1 MNNVVKWATVI
12 LGSRRFLASVV
23 ALGIVLRVVRFA
35 ANRSLWGDEGALA
48 LNVLIKPLSQLLQP
62 LDFLQGAP
70 SGYLIMQKGVT
81 TLLGVDEYSLRLVA
95 LVSGIASLVLFAL
108 VARRLLED
116 PAAGLAVFLFAV
128 SERLVY
134 YSSEVKQYSTDTA
147 VATVLLLGA
156 VAVGRR
162 RMTAPVVA
170 VVILVG
176 SALVWFSHPALI
188 VVPSL
193 LLALLLA
200 RRLDRDFEG
209 FRRILVSAL
218 VIGMSG
224 ALAYAVSRR
233 NTQVV
238 GEAALGPGGGEDGI
252 TSPFANF
259 WDAFADPV
267 GVAYS
272 ATAIAAAVTA
282 LGVFVLIRR
291 SVNDALLVVTPIAA
305 TLTAAMLGL
314 YPFSGRFVLF
324 LVPFV
329 VLLLGAG
336 LWGLV
341 GLSVGPGRVFAVVT
355 IALVLGYP
363 AVTAARN
370 LMSPPGHEEV
380 RTVLRHVE
388 SKWQPGDALY
398 VWFQSQYPFR
408 FYAQCGD
415 CNVLGPDGPAS
426 TIWPPD
432 PRQPQGYY
440 ALETHPPRLYVSGR
454 PHTLDEY
461 IREFGPL
468 RGKPRV
474 WLLFSSSWND
484 EFVRYALDCLGDR
497 LDEVRAE
504 RAVAY
509 LYDLSKS
516 AGLPPGTCA

>member
-23 ALGIVLRVVRFA
+23 AVGIVLRVVRFA

-48 LNVLIKPLSQLLQP
+48 LNVLIKPLSQLLHP

-108 VARRLLED
+108 VARRLLEA

-162 RMTAPVVA
+162 RVTAPVVA

-188 VVPSL
+188 VRAVSPSR
-193 LLALLLA
+193 LAA
-200 RRLDRDFEG
+200 GAAPRRGLPKAFAG
-209 FRRILVSAL
+209 SSSPPL

-282 LGVFVLIRR
+282 LGVFVLIRTECQRCFARCHSDCRHSHCCHAR
-291 SVNDALLVVTPIAA
+291 S
-305 TLTAAMLGL
+305 
-314 YPFSGRFVLF
+314 
-324 LVPFV
+324 
-329 VLLLGAG
+329 
-336 LWGLV
+336 
-341 GLSVGPGRVFAVVT
+341 
-355 IALVLGYP
+355 
-363 AVTAARN
+363 
-370 LMSPPGHEEV
+370 
-380 RTVLRHVE
+380 
-388 SKWQPGDALY
+388 
-398 VWFQSQYPFR
+398 
-408 FYAQCGD
+408 
-415 CNVLGPDGPAS
+415 
-426 TIWPPD
+426 
-432 PRQPQGYY
+432 
-440 ALETHPPRLYVSGR
+440 
-454 PHTLDEY
+454 
-461 IREFGPL
+461 
-468 RGKPRV
+468 
-474 WLLFSSSWND
+474 
-484 EFVRYALDCLGDR
+484 
-497 LDEVRAE
+497 
-504 RAVAY
+504 
-509 LYDLSKS
+509 
-516 AGLPPGTCA
+516 LPV